1 MKRTLISLLM
11 WLSATFAGTAA
22 DDLPPAPPAL
32 AQHQAQDQALVLP
45 DIDEDEIDPETAE
58 AFGRAGDA
66 YGGGDFTTAI
76 GIWKRLA
83 EAGFGPALFNL
94 GVMHEHGR
102 GVRTDYAAAA
112 GWYRRAA
119 LKEVPGAFVN
129 LARLHVEGRGVK
141 RDPAEAM
148 HLLEQAS
155 QLGSAEAQFN
165 LGAAYMKGLGAKAD
179 PQEAAVWFEMAA
191 EQGHALAAYN
201 LGIMYQAGKGIE
213 RDLAEA
219 ERYFS
224 LGAEAGDALSHYALG
239 AIMVDKPGNL
249 KAAADH
255 LRIAAEAGVVAAQNR
270 LAILLATGKGAEGG
284 KDGITRDRESALM
297 WFHVAAGLGA
307 ANAAK
312 NRDALAATL
321 TDDVRARAKHRADAF
336 RPKPVPPADSAA
348 ADTAN

>member
-1 MKRTLISLLM
+1 MNRAFLPLVTMI
-11 WLSATFAGTAA
+11 ATVVFGAAA
-22 DDLPPAPPAL
+22 DDLPPAPPAMV
-32 AQHQAQDQALVLP
+32 QEQGQDQALVLP
-45 DIDEDEIDPETAE
+45 DIDEDEVDPKTAE
-58 AFGRAGDA
+58 AFGRAGEA
-66 YGGGDFTTAI
+66 YGSGDFTAAI

-102 GVRTDYAAAA
+102 GVRTDYTAAAD
-112 GWYRRAA
+112 WYRRAA

-141 RDPAEAM
+141 RDPTEAL

-155 QLGSAEAQFN
+155 QLGSSEAQFN

-179 PQEAAVWFEMAA
+179 PREAAVWFEMAA
-191 EQGHALAAYN
+191 EQGHSLAAYN
-201 LGIMYQAGKGIE
+201 LGVMYQTGKGIE

-219 ERYFS
+219 ERYFGV
-224 LGAEAGDALSHYALG
+224 GAEAGDALSHFALG
-239 AIMVDKPGNL
+239 ALMVE
-249 KAAADH
+249 KATDMKTGAEH
-255 LRIAAEAGVVAAQNR
+255 LRIAAEAGVVLAQNR
-270 LAILLATGKGAEGG
+270 LAILLATGKGGVA
-284 KDGITRDRESALM
+284 KDPESALM

-321 TDDVRARAKHRADAF
+321 TEDVRKKAKRRADAF
-336 RPKPVPPADSAA
+336 RPKPVPLTDPPA
-348 ADTAN
+348 AN